1 MSLEKRL
8 VDALN
13 SKNKI
18 IIEETFKL
26 IYDSYFKLVYFCVGN
41 YVDNKDDVEELVNDV
56 FLNFFN
62 HLNNINVNGSIK
74 YYLTSSAK
82 NSALNFL
89 KKQKRVVVTENI
101 ENVGV
106 EYKYHDNDLIDKVKE
121 NLTFEE
127 SQLVIDHVIVGRSL
141 REIAKENNTNANTL
155 KSKYRRAILKLQKVL
170 GGRNHE

>member
-41 YVDNKDDVEELVNDV
+41 YVDNKDDVEEIVNDV

-62 HLNNINVNGSIK
+62 HLNNINTNGSIK

-106 EYKYHDNDLIDKVKE
+106 EYQYHDNDLIDKVKE

-127 SQLVIDHVIVGRSL
+127 SSLVIDHVIVGKSL